1 MVKVKAKVEGSVVA
15 TVAAENLSLDALTRN
30 PRIEEKVDK
39 EESPEVIYY
48 YPPHPT
54 TPHPLSLP

>member
-39 EESPEVIYY
+39 EESPEVIY
-48 YPPHPT
+48 
-54 TPHPLSLP
+54 